1 MLRPPCKAVLLS
13 SDPERLLPAL
23 KEAGCEVSHAR
34 NDGRAGDLKAEVRPE
49 VIFLHN
55 TQPGVS
61 GKLRRLPPQ
70 LQAVHC
76 LLVDQEHLD
85 QTDVAAGYDDFMT
98 IPLNPAE
105 VIARVRLWRWRRE
118 QISGDGLIK
127 AGPIAV
133 DMANMRVMVDGETIG
148 LTFKEYELLCL
159 LLRRRGQVL
168 TREHILDQ
176 VWGPDYYGGERT
188 VDVHIRRLRTK
199 IPELTD
205 MISTVHGMG
214 YRFEG

>member
-1 MLRPPCKAVLLS
+1 MLRPPCRAILLS
-13 SDPERLLPAL
+13 TDPERVLPAL
-23 KEAGCEVSHAR
+23 QEAGCEVAQAR
-34 NDGRAGDLKAEVRPE
+34 NENRAADLKAEVRPE
-49 VIFLHN
+49 VIFLHD
-55 TQPGVS
+55 TQPGIS

-76 LLVDQEHLD
+76 LLVDSDSLGQA
-85 QTDVAAGYDDFMT
+85 DVAAGYDDFMT
-98 IPLNPAE
+98 VPLNPAE
-105 VIARVRLWRWRRE
+105 VASRVRMWRWRRE
-118 QISGDGLIK
+118 QISGEGIVR
-127 AGPIAV
+127 AGPLAV
-133 DMANMRVMVDGETIG
+133 DMANLRVTVEGATVT
-148 LTFKEYELLCL
+148 LTFKEYELLTL
-159 LLRRRGQVL
+159 LLRRRRQVL
-168 TREHILDQ
+168 TRQHILDQ